1 MRTFIKR
8 ALLGVVVGGGIAL
21 AGAGMAQ
28 AAETDGD
35 DGLLSGTQILPSI
48 EVPITVGGNA
58 ISVLGDSSTND
69 AAASAPSGNA
79 SGETSEA
86 STDGSDG
93 AASGTQ
99 GIVSVTVPVTVGGNA
114 ISVVGDSDSTS
125 ATSAPAEPAEPEV
138 AVNPQTSGEDGILG
152 GTQGLVDATVPVTV
166 GGNAISVLGDSESTD
181 ADTTAP
187 TGTGGT
193 SDPGAPETSGADA
206 TLGGTQVIAP
216 VAVPVTVGGN
226 AISVLGD
233 SESTDADT
241 TAPADTAGTS
251 DPGEPETT
259 GNDGILGGTQ
269 AIAPVAAPVTAGG
282 NAISV
287 LGDSTSTDA
296 DTTAPAGTSSG
307 TPMTSGQGGILGGT
321 QVALPLSIPV
331 TLGGNAVSVVGD
343 SETGGSTTPA
353 GPGNPGDPGNPGNP
367 GDPGDPGNPV
377 DPGQPGT
384 PGTGGSG
391 TTGGGQAAALSVTGL
406 ASTGGT
412 APLWGIPAAALIAGL
427 AALLASRRA
436 ARR

>member
-233 SESTDADT
+233 S
-241 TAPADTAGTS
+241 
-251 DPGEPETT
+251 
-259 GNDGILGGTQ
+259 
-269 AIAPVAAPVTAGG
+269 
-282 NAISV
+282 
-287 LGDSTSTDA
+287 TSTDA